1 MKTIVFSHSVWIVGM
16 SRSGKTARLVEQFA
30 RWMQDE
36 NHDQESFYTKKTRLK
51 SSDRLPKRLYPDQT
65 EGAVLILAAN
75 GDNRREL
82 ADKIVAATR
91 GQYPIRC
98 KTPLGFFQ
106 DEVILFWPLLVQS
119 LKLKAQFPVRLR
131 PETEQE
137 LATKLWR
144 PQLDEEIL
152 RRAGTNEYRLV
163 RRILDLLQLAAYS
176 GTPVEDIG
184 RVLAL
189 ALAPEDSV
197 TNLEPEFL
205 SALLLDWRNWCLERG
220 LLSYGIITEL
230 YNQYLLTDPNY
241 QQRLKQRYQGV
252 LADDVQDYP
261 AVARHLFELLLDDG
275 AVGAFTYNPDGVV
288 RLGLGADPNYMQEL
302 AAYCQQ
308 ETLTGSPHNS
318 LAQRLTT
325 PMLEILTEPMTLLSL
340 PEVVQSLQATSR
352 AQLLRQTAEVIVQAI
367 KQGQVEPDQV
377 AVIAPGLDAIA
388 RYTLIEIL
396 TKQGIAVESLNDQ
409 RPLIASPVIRALL
422 TVLALVYPGLG
433 RLVDRDAVA
442 EMLVVLSRGD
452 GEMGREGDGEMGRG
466 GEGEMGRGGDWEM
479 GRGGDGEI
487 DFTPAPQHP
496 TSLSPHQPKIDP
508 VRAGLIADYCFQPHP
523 ERPNLLPVT
532 VFDRWDRLGYAATTA
547 YSEIVKWLEEQRS
560 QQELRLIPS
569 PISLL
574 DRAIQRF
581 LWDGSNL
588 AYEQLAAL
596 RELLETAQHY
606 WEIDTRLRQIPQAHD
621 MGTRGHGDAGN
632 INETLSASPS
642 GVGSSDSTGTAK
654 TPTSS
659 PRLPLTASSET
670 ASSPQATIA
679 EFMQLLQCGTIT
691 ANPYPMRP
699 MGTATKAVT
708 LATIFQ
714 YRSSRRSHRWHFWL
728 DASSPLWAKGGAAT
742 LFGAPF
748 FLRDR
753 LGEPWTAED
762 EQLAEEQRLRR
773 ILADLLS
780 RVSQKVYLCHSDL
793 AVNGQE
799 QLGPLLPLVNA
810 CVSLVS
816 DAVVV

>member
-1 MKTIVFSHSVWIVGM
+1 MKTVVFSHSVWIVGM

-30 RWMQDE
+30 RWRQDE
-36 NHDQESFYTKKTRLK
+36 KYDQESFYTKKSRVK
-51 SSDRLPKRLYPDQT
+51 SSDRLSKALYPSKK
-65 EGAVLILAAN
+65 EGTVLILAAN
-75 GDNRREL
+75 EDNRREL
-82 ADKIVAATR
+82 ADRIVAATR
-91 GQYPIRC
+91 GQYPVRC

-106 DEVILFWPLLVQS
+106 DEVILFWPLLVQY

-137 LATKLWR
+137 LATRLWR
-144 PQLDEEIL
+144 PRLDEEIL

-176 GTPVEDIG
+176 GTSVEDIG
-184 RVLAL
+184 RILAL
-189 ALAPEDSV
+189 ALAPEDNV

-230 YNQYLLTDPNY
+230 YNQYLLTDSNY
-241 QQRLKQRYQGV
+241 QQRLRQRYQGI

-308 ETLTGSPHNS
+308 ETLTDSPHNS
-318 LAQRLTT
+318 LAERLTT
-325 PMLEILTEPMTLLSL
+325 PMLAILTEPMTLLSL
-340 PEVVQSLQATSR
+340 PEVVQSIQATSR
-352 AQLLRQTAEVIVQAI
+352 AQLLRQTAEVIAQAI
-367 KQGQVEPDQV
+367 KQGEVEPDQV
-377 AVIAPGLDAIA
+377 AVIAPGLDEIA
-388 RYTLIEIL
+388 RYTLTEIL
-396 TKQGIAVESLNDQ
+396 TKQGIAVESLNHQ

-452 GEMGREGDGEMGRG
+452 GEK
-466 GEGEMGRGGDWEM
+466 
-479 GRGGDGEI
+479 
-487 DFTPAPQHP
+487 DFILPPHHPTTPA
-496 TSLSPHQPKIDP
+496 SHQPKIDP

-523 ERPNLLPVT
+523 ENPNLLPVT
-532 VFDRWDRLGYAATTA
+532 SFDRWDRLGYAATTA
-547 YSEIVKWLEEQRS
+547 YSEILKWLEEQRS

-588 AYEQLAAL
+588 AYDQLAAL

-606 WEIDTRLRQIPQAHD
+606 WEIDTRLRQIPQAEE
-621 MGTRGHGDAGN
+621 AGKN
-632 INETLSASPS
+632 
-642 GVGSSDSTGTAK
+642 K
-654 TPTSS
+654 TSRLTS
-659 PRLPLTASSET
+659 T

-679 EFMQLLQCGTIT
+679 EFIQLLQRGTIT
-691 ANPYPMRP
+691 ANPYPISP
-699 MGTATKAVT
+699 MGTAAKAVT

-748 FLRDR
+748 FLRER

-780 RVSQKVYLCHSDL
+780 RVSERVYLCHSHL

-810 CVSLVS
+810 CVSVVS
-816 DAVVV
+816 GQ